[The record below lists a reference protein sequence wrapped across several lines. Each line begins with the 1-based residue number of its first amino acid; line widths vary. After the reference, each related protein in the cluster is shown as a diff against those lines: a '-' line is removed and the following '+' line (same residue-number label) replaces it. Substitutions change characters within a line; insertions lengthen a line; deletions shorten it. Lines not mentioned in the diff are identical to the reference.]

1 MTWLRVSE
9 TKRSKEGILQ
19 SSGLSKLLASVWW
32 GIHAGEEVE
41 AVMRLVTHSE
51 SEQISKYDKIM
62 GVRNLTVRQELKI
75 WKEKTKFCGTELE
88 VEVLV

>member
-62 GVRNLTVRQELKI
+62 GVRQELKI
-75 WKEKTKFCGTELE
+75 WKEKTKFCGAELE